1 MSALRFFLLSIK
13 AHKPQPVCS
22 NSLSWPTLSLNLE
35 HEIDDSVGE
44 VGCEALLG

>member
-1 MSALRFFLLSIK
+1 MNVLTKQLLSIK
-13 AHKPQPVCS
+13 AHKPQLVCS

>member
-1 MSALRFFLLSIK
+1 MNVLTKQLLSIK

-44 VGCEALLG
+44 VDCEALLG